1 MIRITDQVVADWG
14 LFVWEQDGEVYEQVQ
29 ACLMNG
35 MTLILDLDEFLMISD
50 DEGW

>member
-14 LFVWEQDGEVYEQVQ
+14 LFVWEQDGKLHEQVQ
-29 ACLMNG
+29 VCLMNG
-35 MTLILDLDEFLMISD
+35 MTLILDVEEFFMISD